1 MRSVYMPVQQVVD
14 FTKSVPAK
22 MQNVL
27 EPPKSVPTP
36 VVDTAA
42 EAAKENAENIAIY
55 MLDHIQQSTY
65 TIHISPD
72 GQYIDIFFPDIDTV
86 SLRTF
91 PPKFSTYTIMT
102 GDEILKK
109 TLENTCKDEIQNM
122 IQTVCIDFLA
132 DKKQKEHIQMLVHTK
147 AAKQYIDT
155 VFGHIVGINTD
166 I

>member
-1 MRSVYMPVQQVVD
+1 
-14 FTKSVPAK
+14 
-22 MQNVL
+22 MQDILVRIA
-27 EPPKSVPTP
+27 PVPTP
-36 VVDTAA
+36 VVDTAKEIA
-42 EAAKENAENIAIY
+42 ESIAIQI
-55 MLDHIQQSTY
+55 LVHIERDTY
-65 TIHISPD
+65 TTHISPD
-72 GQYIDIFFPDIDTV
+72 GQYIDISFPDIDTV

-122 IQTVCIDFLA
+122 IQTVCMDFLA

-155 VFGHIVGINTD
+155 AFGHIVGINTD